1 MRLSHNM
8 YSMSIFKNYKSTLE
22 VNSKTLTNISTGLK
36 INSAKDNPNKIAQSD
51 SLKLQILARSAAQSN
66 IQDTNSMLQT
76 FDGALQEMN
85 NNLSRLTQLT
95 VSAASESN
103 TEHDREIIQKEIDQ
117 ILKGLDEIT
126 ENTDFNGVKLSAKN
140 ATAAITDPTKP
151 VKYKDTVIGE
161 LSGEKMGIPFY
172 DISTDGLGINGIKV
186 TSTKDASEAITK
198 VEEATKIVSV
208 IRSKYGALQ
217 SRIEDTYT
225 SVDEINENLSRAQS
239 SIADA
244 DIAEEMLNYSRTNI
258 MYQSAISLMAQSNK
272 FPQDVLN
279 ILSSVK

>member
-22 VNSKTLTNISTGLK
+22 VNSKTLTNIRTGLK

-95 VSAASESN
+95 VSAASESK

-117 ILKGLDEIT
+117 RIQGLDEIT

-198 VEEATKIVSV
+198 VEEATKIVSG

>member
-198 VEEATKIVSV
+198 VEEATKIVSG